1 MVVADDAP
9 VVQVVDRIL
18 TQAMRDRT
26 SDVHIEPS
34 EDVVRVRFRID
45 GALKEILVLPAA
57 MGLGLVS
64 RIKIMAGMN
73 IVERRRPQDG
83 QLTTTVDGKEV
94 DVRVATT
101 ATIWGEKCVMRILD
115 KTRSVLR
122 LDDLGMPVD
131 THARY
136 SKIVRAPVRH
146 GAVRRTNG
154 KREDDDPLRHPE
166 RGQQPDAERHD
177 DRGPGRVRLPVHQPD
192 PDERSGRSHLRHR
205 TEVDP
210 PAGPRRDPRR
220 RDP

>member
-1 MVVADDAP
+1 MVADDAP

-83 QLTTTVDGKEV
+83 QLTTTVDGKDV

-131 THARY
+131 THGGTPR
-136 SKIVRAPVRH
+136 SFVPHLEWFSVP
-146 GAVRRTNG
+146 GQ
-154 KREDDDPLRHPE
+154 RE
-166 RGQQPDAERHD
+166 AER
-177 DRGPGRVRLPVHQPD
+177 RRPSTPRSVR
-192 PDERSGRSHLRHR
+192 
-205 TEVDP
+205 
-210 PAGPRRDPRR
+210 
-220 RDP
+220 

>member
-1 MVVADDAP
+1 
-9 VVQVVDRIL
+9 
-18 TQAMRDRT
+18 MRDRT

-122 LDDLGMPVD
+122 LE
-131 THARY
+131 T
-136 SKIVRAPVRH
+136 
-146 GAVRRTNG
+146 
-154 KREDDDPLRHPE
+154 
-166 RGQQPDAERHD
+166 
-177 DRGPGRVRLPVHQPD
+177 
-192 PDERSGRSHLRHR
+192 
-205 TEVDP
+205 
-210 PAGPRRDPRR
+210 
-220 RDP
+220 